1 MARLGSVKRPG
12 VMRVQALRKA
22 AEMPRIGVEHGWEVI
37 VGIGGDI
44 GLPVDP
50 SPDGMGKMKRGLGC
64 RRTTRPR
71 R

>member
-1 MARLGSVKRPG
+1 MVW
-12 VMRVQALRKA
+12 VQTQRKA
-22 AEMPRIGVEHGWEVI
+22 EEILRIGVEHGWEVT

-50 SPDGMGKMKRGLGC
+50 SPDDMGKIKRGLGC
-64 RRTTRPR
+64 SRTTRPR